1 MDYTVNLP
9 SGKVIEVKGAPE
21 GLSRDELKAGIISR
35 GSATEE
41 DFAAPAQEQTEVP
54 AMLALNSALEA
65 GKGAISQFVPKIQEK
80 IPTPAQ
86 MPYGTSQAA
95 IDAANAKIQQQNEY
109 EKSFIGDEQ
118 RQALKKLEEER
129 PFISG
134 MIEGFGETL
143 KQFNA
148 GTKLSPDWMP
158 EGLQKILDYRIGG
171 DNTMSRQDVE
181 AELKKEMAN
190 NKERYAITREE
201 NPFSTALG
209 ESIPF
214 LFTGAVGSK
223 GIGAVES
230 MINQPLK
237 RGTIAASEALGKH
250 IPDLAKSAQRLKNKP
265 AQIKTA
271 GQERTDEFMKGVLT
285 GAAEGA
291 AQYDTNAT
299 QGAMG
304 AALGILPSMGFG
316 FRSLNSV
323 KNEGDVARRELINKM
338 NEEGFQITPGMHTGN
353 ATLLKEEAGI
363 RNSDAYGQE
372 YLNMVERPNQRRMMD
387 MAGEGIGMNLK
398 DRDRVSQT
406 ELANHM
412 KSLSDQYQALEN
424 NTIGVMGSG
433 QLRRAGQIMRDLKP
447 TKTRNTS
454 PDDMKRYQTA
464 RSIFDQFRKE
474 IGTPTLQNGIP
485 VSYVFNGSDYQKIR
499 QRVQDEMSQAYRNGD
514 NRLGDKLGQMKEVL
528 DESLANGMGTVTAKQ
543 WKDLNERYAMTN
555 LFMKNGLTESGMLD
569 VNKLSNAMMT
579 DREAARTLTGQGGR
593 IKRFQDI
600 ARYNDVLNGK
610 DVPGGDLTG
619 LGERSIG
626 SERGLLRRAKS
637 LILDP
642 AKELSLSYR
651 LNTNRTPLIGPY
663 LSLRHGFG
671 QHAGYRTARALQQGA
686 NTPKMLSDW
695 YDEMTKEQDKEEGR

>member
-1 MDYTVNLP
+1 MKVTLEDGRTLNVEGNPSEAELDVIVN
-9 SGKVIEVKGAPE
+9 EAM
-21 GLSRDELKAGIISR
+21 AGQPAA
-35 GSATEE
+35 ATT
-41 DFAAPAQEQTEVP
+41 QTEVP

-118 RQALKKLEEER
+118 RQILKQMESER
-129 PFISG
+129 PFLSG
-134 MIEGFGETL
+134 MVEGVAETL

-158 EGLQKILDYRIGG
+158 EGLQKVLDYRIGG
-171 DNTMSRQDVE
+171 DNSISREDAKAQL
-181 AELKKEMAN
+181 AEEMAK
-190 NKERYAITREE
+190 NKEYYDITRGE
-201 NPFSTALG
+201 NPLSTVLG
-209 ESIPF
+209 ESLPF
-214 LFTGAVGSK
+214 LLTGGAGSRALK
-223 GIGAVES
+223 TLESGINA
-230 MINQPLK
+230 PLK
-237 RGTIAASEALGKH
+237 RASIGLSEQIGKYV
-250 IPDLAKSAQRLKNKP
+250 PSVAKSAQRLKNRP
-265 AQIKTA
+265 AQILTA
-271 GQERTDEFMKGVLT
+271 NQARNAEFARGIMT

-291 AQYDTNAT
+291 AQYNTDAT
-299 QGAMG
+299 QGAI
-304 AALGILPSMGFG
+304 ASALGILPSMGFG

-323 KNEGDVARRELINKM
+323 KNEGDIARRELISKM
-338 NEEGFQITPGMHTGN
+338 NEEGFQVTPGMHTGN

-363 RNSDAYGQE
+363 RNSDTYGQE
-372 YLNMVERPNQRRMMD
+372 YLNMVERPNNRRMMD

-406 ELANHM
+406 ELADHM
-412 KSLSDQYQALEN
+412 KSLSDQYKALEN
-424 NTIGVMGSG
+424 NTVGVMGSG
-433 QLRRAGQIMRDLKP
+433 QLRRAGQIMSDLKP
-447 TKTRNTS
+447 TATRNTS
-454 PDDMKRYQTA
+454 PDDMKRYQTV

-485 VSYVFNGSDYQKIR
+485 VSYVFNGSEYQKIR

-528 DESLANGMGTVTAKQ
+528 DDSLANGMGTASAAQ

-579 DREAARTLTGQGGR
+579 DKESMRTLTGQGGR

-619 LGERSIG
+619 LGERSVG
-626 SERGLLRRAKS
+626 SERGLLRRAHS
-637 LILDP
+637 LLLDP

-651 LNTNRTPLIGPY
+651 LNTNRLPLIGPY

-671 QHAGYRTARALQQGA
+671 ENAAYRTTRALQQGA
-686 NTPKMLSDW
+686 NTPQVLSDW
-695 YDEMTKEQDKEEGR
+695 YEEMTKEKKEEGR